1 MNGAGALT
9 TGTNSKIPEILAPG
23 GSIEAIET
31 AMANGADAVYL
42 GVGDLNARARAANL
56 QEPQLPGIVEYV
68 HSFGSRVY
76 VTLNIPVTRFN
87 VRETARTMAACH
99 ESGVDALIVRDP
111 VIMKT
116 AAALLPDL
124 PIHASTQAGVHS
136 VETARRMADL
146 GCRRVI
152 LARECSR
159 NDISAIRKALP
170 DLELEVFVFGAM
182 CFGVSGLCMMG
193 HSVSGR
199 SGNHGACCQSCRLPY
214 FDTGDEPVGYV
225 FSMKDLDLVPHIPEL
240 VALGVAAFKIE
251 GRLKTPSWV
260 GCVTKWLRTA
270 LDRPVPG
277 LDSAE
282 YAQFDRDVS
291 VLFSRRRTDGFF
303 VGDTD
308 AETVLSTD
316 NQTHA
321 GLDVG
326 QFRSRQD
333 HTGHWISFKTPVD
346 INVRDGLLV
355 KVGDDSAPGGCQWL
369 PVGVRALVDGRGR
382 SAIRIAAGHDV
393 SVPLPEELR
402 RSTVLAVHIHSAD
415 SVRARYRKV
424 ERPVPGA
431 VVEGTVPWPEFL
443 AAEVRADSITASMR
457 LGRFKAAASC
467 PIESS
472 AARAEGISADH
483 LKKYFGMAR
492 TTITPGLFVNPSSLK
507 AARRELIAGFMA
519 ARDEEIRQRAEALAT
534 RISSMSDQFQP
545 SDDELIDRGNGTV
558 AISRVTGMKE
568 GCVYT
573 SGGDGFRIEPGA
585 DSTRIRKA

>member
-1 MNGAGALT
+1 MTNGT
-9 TGTNSKIPEILAPG
+9 IRKIPEVLAPG

-56 QEPQLPGIVEYV
+56 RESQLPGIVEYV

-76 VTLNIPVTRFN
+76 VTLNIPVTRLN
-87 VRETARTMAACH
+87 AKETARTMASCH
-99 ESGVDALIVRDP
+99 VSGVDALIVRDP
-111 VIMKT
+111 IIMKV
-116 AAALLPDL
+116 AQDLVPDL

-159 NDISAIRKALP
+159 SDIAAIRRALP
-170 DLELEVFVFGAM
+170 ELELEVFVFGAM

-193 HSVSGR
+193 HAVSGR

-214 FDTGDEPVGYV
+214 FDTENKPVGYV

-240 VALGVAAFKIE
+240 VDMGVAAFKIE

-270 LDRPVPG
+270 LDRPTPG
-277 LDSAE
+277 LEPQE
-282 YAQFDRDVS
+282 YDQFDRDIS
-291 VLFSRRRTDGFF
+291 VLYSRKRTDGFF
-303 VGDTD
+303 VGKTD
-308 AETVLSTD
+308 AGTVLSTD

-321 GLDVG
+321 GLDVKV
-326 QFRSRQD
+326 FKCRQD
-333 HTGHWISFKTPVD
+333 HTGHWVSFRTPVD
-346 INVRDGLLV
+346 INVRDGLLL
-355 KVGDDSAPGGCQWL
+355 KIRDDSAPGDCRWIPAGI
-369 PVGVRALVDGRGR
+369 RALVDGRGR

-393 SVPLPEELR
+393 LIPLPQEMDHAV
-402 RSTVLAVHIHSAD
+402 VLAVHIHSAD
-415 SVRARYRKV
+415 SIRARYRKV

-431 VVEGTVPWPEFL
+431 VTEGTLPWPEFL
-443 AAEVRADSITASMR
+443 DVEVTPNSISARMR
-457 LGRFKAAASC
+457 LGRFTA
-467 PIESS
+467 S
-472 AARAEGISADH
+472 AACPVESFPARSDGISPEH
-483 LKKYFGMAR
+483 MKKYFGDAE
-492 TTITPGLFVNPSSLK
+492 TTIAPGLFINPSSMK
-507 AARRELIAGFMA
+507 AARRELVAGFMS
-519 ARDEEIRQRAEALAT
+519 ARDEETGRQAHAIGTEIAA
-534 RISSMSDQFQP
+534 MSDQFLP
-545 SDDELIDRGNGTV
+545 SDDELIQRGNGTL

-573 SGGDGFRIEPGA
+573 SGGDGLVIEPGP